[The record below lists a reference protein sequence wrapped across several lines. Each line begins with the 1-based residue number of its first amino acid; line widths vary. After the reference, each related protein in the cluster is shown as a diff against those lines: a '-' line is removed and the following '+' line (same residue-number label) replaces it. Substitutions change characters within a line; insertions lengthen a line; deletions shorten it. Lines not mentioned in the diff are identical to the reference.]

1 MRVGDKDGFGEI
13 YNEDGSLVLKDGEE
27 ILVTEVNFIPTIRTT
42 WGYFGGDDLM
52 ESAKGTAFLT
62 NQRFVFIVMFDAIQ
76 KIKPGEGTP
85 SGPQSYAMK
94 LDSVMDLQ
102 KIDPELGVREYFEI
116 PIKEILACEIK
127 SGVVSSGEHINVY
140 ILSKGE
146 QCHLSFVAPPDSEL
160 LKRFRNNQVQNVD
173 ELTKNLKEHFQNIDW
188 MYIDKENDNPS

>member
-13 YNEDGSLVLKDGEE
+13 YSEDGSLILRDNEEVLVKDEG
-27 ILVTEVNFIPTIRTT
+27 IIPSLRTT
-42 WGYFGGDDLM
+42 WGYFGGDDVM

-62 NQRFVFIVMFDAIQ
+62 NQRFVFIVMFEAIQ

-102 KIDPELGVREYFEI
+102 KIDPELGAREYFEI

-127 SGVVSSGEHINVY
+127 GGVVSTGEHINVY

-146 QCHLSFVAPPDSEL
+146 QYHLSFVTPPDSEL
-160 LKRFRNNQVQNVD
+160 LKRFKNNKVQNVD
-173 ELTKNLKEHFQNIDW
+173 ELTKNLKAHFENTDW
-188 MYIDKENDNPS
+188 IYLKEESEEES